1 MEMIIGRESINSILN
16 FDNSLHYKNT
26 LFSQHSIFKEMHTNT
41 HILFI
46 QSVLSIQ
53 IRALPKT

>member
-26 LFSQHSIFKEMHTNT
+26 LFSQHSIFKQMHTNT
-41 HILFI
+41 HTIHTECSFHPNTR
-46 QSVLSIQ
+46 V
-53 IRALPKT
+53 A